1 MDAGDETMSELAELE
16 AKAEAAGFVLEL
28 FDRLPDVVFFV
39 KDTAGR
45 YVVVNETLV
54 RRLGL
59 NAKMDLLG
67 RTTRDLFAAPL
78 GERYLAQDLTVCRTG
93 REISDLLELHL
104 YPNHQEGWCVTTKVA
119 IRGGGGDVIG
129 LAGTSRDVHSPASG
143 TRSLED
149 LAGAV
154 RHIREHYD
162 RPLRVEALAAMAR
175 LSRYRFT
182 RRIRLLFGLTPA
194 QLIIKTRVDAAR
206 VMLLEGKATIGR
218 IAVACGYCDQ
228 SAFTRQF
235 KAAVGL
241 TPAQYR
247 ERSPA
252 SLSNL
257 AAIRSTRPV

>member
-1 MDAGDETMSELAELE
+1 MEAPLELE
-16 AKAEAAGFVLEL
+16 ARAEAAGFVLEL

-59 NAKMDLLG
+59 SGKTDLLG
-67 RTTRDLFAAPL
+67 RTTRDLFPAPL
-78 GERYLAQDLTVCRTG
+78 GERYLTQDLTVCRTG

-104 YPNHQEGWCVTTKVA
+104 YPNHQEGWCVTTKVS
-119 IRGGGGDVIG
+119 IRGRDGEVIG

-143 TRSLED
+143 TRSLQD

-154 RHIREHYD
+154 RHIQEHYE

-182 RRIRLLFGLTPA
+182 RRIQLLFGLTPA
-194 QLIIKTRVDAAR
+194 QLIIKTRLDAAR
-206 VMLLEGKATIGR
+206 RMLLEGKVPIGR

-235 KAAVGL
+235 KATVGL

-247 ERSPA
+247 ERGRPRRATHAGVSGP
-252 SLSNL
+252 
-257 AAIRSTRPV
+257 RSG

>member
-1 MDAGDETMSELAELE
+1 MTAHSELE
-16 AKAEAAGFVLEL
+16 ASAEAAGFALEL
-28 FDRLPDVVFFV
+28 FDRLPDVVFFI

-45 YVVVNETLV
+45 YVAVNETLV

-59 NAKMDLLG
+59 SGKANLLG
-67 RTTRDLFAAPL
+67 RTTYDLFPEPL
-78 GERYLAQDLTVCRTG
+78 GKRYLAQDLGVCRSG

-104 YPNHQEGWCVTTKVA
+104 YPNHQEGWCVTTKVP
-119 IRGGGGDVIG
+119 IRGRGGSVVG

-143 TRSLED
+143 ERSLQV

-154 RHIREHYD
+154 RHIQEHYD

-175 LSRYRFT
+175 LSPYRFT

-194 QLIIKTRVDAAR
+194 QLIIKTRLDAAR
-206 VMLLEGKATIGR
+206 RMLRAGTSPVGQ
-218 IAVACGYCDQ
+218 IAVACGYFDQ

-247 ERSPA
+247 ERFPSP
-252 SLSNL
+252 
-257 AAIRSTRPV
+257 

>member
-1 MDAGDETMSELAELE
+1 MTALSELE
-16 AKAEAAGFVLEL
+16 ARAEAGGFALEL

-45 YVVVNETLV
+45 YVAVNQTLV
-54 RRLGL
+54 QRLGL
-59 NAKMDLLG
+59 SGKSDLIG
-67 RTTRDLFAAPL
+67 RTTKDLFPAPL
-78 GERYLAQDLTVCRTG
+78 GERYLAQDLGVCRSG
-93 REISDLLELHL
+93 RELPDLLELHL
-104 YPNHQEGWCVTTKVA
+104 YPNHQEGWCITTKVP
-119 IRGGGGDVIG
+119 IRGRDGGVIG

-143 TRSLED
+143 SRSLQD

-154 RHIREHYD
+154 RHIQEHYD
-162 RPLRVEALAAMAR
+162 RPLRVESLAAMAR
-175 LSRYRFT
+175 LSTYRFT

-194 QLIIKTRVDAAR
+194 QLIIKTRLDTAR
-206 VMLLEGKATIGR
+206 RMLREGENPIGQ

-247 ERSPA
+247 DRGKP
-252 SLSNL
+252 
-257 AAIRSTRPV
+257 R